1 MDSGMDEYMDAF
13 VWIYMGRCMDL
24 DGLHAVAL
32 RLDNDSKYLHYVWTM
47 TPSQRLHIERGCENV

>member
-24 DGLHAVAL
+24 DGLHAIALRLDNDSKSVAL
-32 RLDNDSKYLHYVWTM
+32 RLDNDSKSA
-47 TPSQRLHIERGCENV
+47 PSHRKGV

>member
-24 DGLHAVAL
+24 DGLHGFAL
-32 RLDNDSKYLHYVWTM
+32 RLDNDSKSATSHRKGVWKCVEIYIYYYT
-47 TPSQRLHIERGCENV
+47 G

>member
-1 MDSGMDEYMDAF
+1 MDEYMDAF

-32 RLDNDSKYLHYVWTM
+32 RLDNDSKSVALRLDNDSKSA
-47 TPSQRLHIERGCENV
+47 PSHRKGV

>member
-1 MDSGMDEYMDAF
+1 MDEYMDAF

-32 RLDNDSKYLHYVWTM
+32 HLDDDSKYLHYVCTV
-47 TPSQRLHIERGCENV
+47 TSQRLHIERGCENV